1 MDQTL
6 SGINHLVENDIVEIL
21 REHFGRFGYGFKKV
35 KFSVDLVERDKPR
48 FEIDVMLDYI
58 GKRQGRKKRVDILYD
73 ELMSLC
79 KSDIKAK
86 QATLEQLYVWV
97 RSDHIDEDEFIELI
111 DKIKGL

>member
-1 MDQTL
+1 
-6 SGINHLVENDIVEIL
+6 
-21 REHFGRFGYGFKKV
+21 
-35 KFSVDLVERDKPR
+35 
-48 FEIDVMLDYI
+48 MLDYI